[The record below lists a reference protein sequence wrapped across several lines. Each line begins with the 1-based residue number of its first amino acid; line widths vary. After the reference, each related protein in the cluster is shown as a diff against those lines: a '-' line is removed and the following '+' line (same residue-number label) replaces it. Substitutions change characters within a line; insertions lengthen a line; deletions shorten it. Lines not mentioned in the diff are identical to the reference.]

1 MISADNQRYTEYY
14 KSEFATLM
22 NKTIIGVRDL
32 TAQEREDFM
41 WGEYDHSPVFLFNDN
56 TFFILSKD
64 EEGNGGGF
72 GFVGSYVGVDD
83 ATAKS
88 ARAQLFGEDN

>member
-1 MISADNQRYTEYY
+1 MSDTERYTEFY
-14 KSEFATLM
+14 KTEFATLM

-41 WGEYDHSPVFLFNDN
+41 WGDYDHSPVFLFNDN

-72 GFVGSYVGVDD
+72 GFVGSYVPISD
-83 ATAKS
+83 ASSKTA
-88 ARAQLFGEDN
+88 RQRLFGEDN